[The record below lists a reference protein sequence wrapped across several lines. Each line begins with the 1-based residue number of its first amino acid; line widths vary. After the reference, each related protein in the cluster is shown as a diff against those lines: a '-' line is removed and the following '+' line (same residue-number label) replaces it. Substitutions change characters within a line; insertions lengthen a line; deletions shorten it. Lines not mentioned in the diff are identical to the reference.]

1 MVFCDF
7 CDFFWSGAP
16 LSGNP
21 AVECQKL
28 GVFCDF
34 FLVGCTSL
42 KENEGRVSKTGGFL
56 RFWGSR
62 NCPENCAHDSFCL
75 IRPFFRE
82 RKNERK
88 SPKNVKN
95 WGFLAI
101 FSCSKQPSA
110 GIRLSSVKNWV
121 FFAIFFWSGAPL
133 SGKTRV
139 ECQKL
144 GVFGVFGGPETVLK
158 TVLTIR
164 FASYGRFFERGKM
177 SENRQKTSKTGGF
190 WRFFRVRSN
199 PLPESGCRVSKTG
212 GFLRFWCARIC
223 AHDSFCFIRPCPDPV
238 PR

>member
-16 LSGNP
+16 VSGNP

-28 GVFCDF
+28 KVFCDF
-34 FLVGCTSL
+34 FWSGAPLSGKTRVECQKLVF
-42 KENEGRVSKTGGFL
+42 FL
-56 RFWGSR
+56 RFWWSR

-110 GIRLSSVKNWV
+110 GIRLSSVKNCFFLRFFFGRVHPSQGKRGSSVKNWV
-121 FFAIFFWSGAPL
+121 FFAF
-133 SGKTRV
+133 
-139 ECQKL
+139 L
-144 GVFGVFGGPETVLK
+144 GVPKL
-158 TVLTIR
+158 
-164 FASYGRFFERGKM
+164 S
-177 SENRQKTSKTGGF
+177 
-190 WRFFRVRSN
+190 
-199 PLPESGCRVSKTG
+199 
-212 GFLRFWCARIC
+212 
-223 AHDSFCFIRPCPDPV
+223 
-238 PR
+238 